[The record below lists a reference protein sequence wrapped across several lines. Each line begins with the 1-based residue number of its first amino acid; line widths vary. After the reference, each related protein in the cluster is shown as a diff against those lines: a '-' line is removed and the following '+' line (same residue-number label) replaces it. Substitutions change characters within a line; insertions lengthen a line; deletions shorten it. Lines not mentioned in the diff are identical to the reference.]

1 MKDDTSNK
9 KRPFSDRIWYP
20 SEEDYIA
27 FKVFQMI
34 SIPLIMILGV
44 LVTVFLENLIWSFFI
59 FLWFFVALGLGLIT
73 SARYNAINS
82 TNKKRIHNKT
92 TGADGM

>member
-1 MKDDTSNK
+1 MKADTSNK

-44 LVTVFLENLIWSFFI
+44 LVTVFLENLIWTFFI
-59 FLWFFVALGLGLIT
+59 FLWFFIAFGLGLIT
-73 SARYNAINS
+73 SARYNAISSTKKEKNS
-82 TNKKRIHNKT
+82 
-92 TGADGM
+92 